1 MTVTAR
7 RLFILAVVAL
17 LLGIVIGVIMAATA
31 SAEDCDPAYT
41 AQCCACEP
49 SEAADPAPLPRIYLP
64 SVQRSMPPMSAEY
77 TPAQP
82 VATPEPDVELPL
94 GDAGENNQDTNGAN
108 DA

>member
-1 MTVTAR
+1 MTLTAR
-7 RLFILAVVAL
+7 RSLLYVVIVAL
-17 LLGIVIGVIMAATA
+17 AGAVLCVAFTAIA
-31 SAEDCDPAYT
+31 SAEDCTGP
-41 AQCCACEP
+41 QRCACEP
-49 SEAADPAPLPRIYLP
+49 SEAAEPAPLPHLYLP
-64 SVQRSMPPMSAEY
+64 LVQHLPRMSAES